1 MRAVASSVVPL
12 ALCGLAH
19 AEIPQLSHLAKVNIP
34 TIRIVV
40 SGDSRTGIK
49 LVASTS
55 GITKGARSAP
65 LRMQDKRDW
74 ESKLRAQIRARQILV
89 KRATTR
95 RALAKITTT
104 SELAYPQQQIL
115 SLHAHNEGAL

>member
-40 SGDSRTGIK
+40 SGNSRTGIK

-55 GITKGARSAP
+55 GIAKGARNAP

-74 ESKLRAQIRARQILV
+74 ESKSACTSPCPPNINQTCHHKAGLGKYHNHFRVGLPK
-89 KRATTR
+89 KRNIKSANT
-95 RALAKITTT
+95 
-104 SELAYPQQQIL
+104 
-115 SLHAHNEGAL
+115 